1 MFDNRKVC
9 YPSIL
14 HCVLMKN
21 IFLLCFSLILLF
33 PIVYANALPG
43 NAELVLENIQIEP
56 SNPKKGELIM
66 ITGDVYNAGIMET
79 DSLAS
84 IITAAYFVDDELLFI
99 DEIGN
104 VKPGIGNKIKIS
116 SDPIWNAEV
125 GNHDVKIIIDYHD
138 TLNDK
143 YDSFDD
149 NIAEKTFSISSLS
162 STKLLLTASS
172 PYVIQ
177 GRDTLLNVS
186 VSLEDSDSNK
196 PLDGKNIILNF
207 DGDNIYL
214 TTDKYGKIFFSK
226 TVNYSEALKIE
237 SYFEGDD
244 QYLSSS
250 SILILHSIPK
260 DITSAILVN
269 IIDEKK
275 RYNLE
280 NNSFEFLIFQDSYE
294 NLIEK
299 ISPTATLLDSNT
311 FWISLPAEHDYFAEV
326 YLDGKFLFLTD
337 KIQLNEND
345 IILEE
350 LVIPESAEIRFRVIN
365 ELGEPQS
372 NAIVNNWI
380 YSTIT
385 GENGFTDWIEVLPT
399 SYANSYVA
407 EVFLPNEITIRSN
420 PFDVFSGEKKTID
433 IVTRELD
440 TNYDV
445 PVWIKNNAEWWA
457 AGKIDDDSFLQGI
470 QYLIKED
477 ILKIHPTTQGSN
489 SGSNGVPVW
498 IKNNAEWWAAGK
510 IDDTS
515 FINAMQFLIK
525 EGIVRI
531 L

>member
-9 YPSIL
+9 YSSIL
-14 HCVLMKN
+14 HCVLIKN
-21 IFLLCFSLILLF
+21 IFLLCFSLIILF

-56 SNPKKGELIM
+56 SNPKKGESIM

-84 IITAAYFVDDELLFI
+84 IVTAAYFVDDKLLFI

-149 NIAEKTFSISSLS
+149 NIAEKTFSISSLN
-162 STKLLLTASS
+162 STKISLTSSS

-177 GRDTLLNVS
+177 DKATLLNIG
-186 VSLEDSDSNK
+186 VSLEDSVSNK
-196 PLDGKNIILNF
+196 PLDGKNILLNF
-207 DGDNIYL
+207 DGDDIYL
-214 TTDKYGKIFFSK
+214 ITDKYGKIFFSK
-226 TVNYSEALKIE
+226 TVNYSKALKVE

-244 QYLSSS
+244 QYLPSS

-260 DITSAILVN
+260 DVTSAILVN
-269 IIDEKK
+269 VMDEKK
-275 RYNLE
+275 RYNFE
-280 NNSFEFLIFQDSYE
+280 NNFFEFLIFQDSYE

-299 ISPTATLLDSNT
+299 ISPTTTLLDSNT

-326 YLDGKFLFLTD
+326 YLDGRFLFLTD
-337 KIQLNEND
+337 KIQLNKND
-345 IILEE
+345 IVLEE
-350 LVIPESAEIRFRVIN
+350 LVIPESAEVRFRVTD

-372 NAIVNNWI
+372 NVIVKNWI

-385 GENGFTDWIEVLPT
+385 DENGFTDWIEVLPT
-399 SYANSYVA
+399 SHANSYVA
-407 EVFLPNEITIRSN
+407 EVFLSGEITIQSN
-420 PFDVFSGEKKTID
+420 PFDIFF
-433 IVTRELD
+433 
-440 TNYDV
+440 
-445 PVWIKNNAEWWA
+445 W
-457 AGKIDDDSFLQGI
+457 
-470 QYLIKED
+470 
-477 ILKIHPTTQGSN
+477 
-489 SGSNGVPVW
+489 
-498 IKNNAEWWAAGK
+498 
-510 IDDTS
+510 
-515 FINAMQFLIK
+515 
-525 EGIVRI
+525 
-531 L
+531 

>member
-1 MFDNRKVC
+1 MN
-9 YPSIL
+9 
-14 HCVLMKN
+14 
-21 IFLLCFSLILLF
+21 
-33 PIVYANALPG
+33 ANALPG

-56 SNPKKGELIM
+56 PYPKKGELTV
-66 ITGDVYNAGIMET
+66 ITGDVYNAGIVET

-84 IITAAYFVDDELLFI
+84 IITAAYFVDDKLLFI

-116 SDPIWNAEV
+116 SDPVWDAEV
-125 GNHDVKIIIDYHD
+125 GNHNVKIIIDYHN
-138 TLNDK
+138 TLNDQ

-149 NIAEKTFSISSLS
+149 NIAEKTFSISSLN
-162 STKLLLTASS
+162 STKILLTTSS

-177 GRDTLLNVS
+177 GKDTLLNIS

-207 DGDNIYL
+207 DGDDIYL

-226 TVNYSEALKIE
+226 TVNYSKALSVE
-237 SYFEGDD
+237 SNFEGDN
-244 QYLSSS
+244 QYLPSS
-250 SILILHSIPK
+250 SILTLHSIPK

-269 IIDEKK
+269 IIDAKK
-275 RYNLE
+275 QYNFE

-294 NLIEK
+294 NLIKK
-299 ISPTATLLDSNT
+299 ISPTTTLLDSDT

-326 YLDGKFLFLTD
+326 YLDGRFLFLTD

-345 IILEE
+345 IVLEE
-350 LVIPESAEIRFRVIN
+350 LVIPESAEVRFRVTN

-372 NAIVNNWI
+372 NVIVNNWI

-385 GENGFTDWIEVLPT
+385 DENGFTDWIVVLPT
-399 SYANSYVA
+399 SHANSYVA
-407 EVFLPNEITIRSN
+407 EVFLPNEITMQSN

-433 IVTRELD
+433 IITMEIR
-440 TNYDV
+440 TIYDI
-445 PVWIKNNAEWWA
+445 PDWIKNNAEWWA
-457 AGKIDDDSFLQGI
+457 AGQIDDDSFVQGI

-477 ILKIHPTTQGSN
+477 ILKIPPTTQGSS
-489 SGSNGVPVW
+489 SGSNDIPDW
-498 IKNNAEWWAAGK
+498 IKSNAEWWAAGQ

>member
-1 MFDNRKVC
+1 M
-9 YPSIL
+9 
-14 HCVLMKN
+14 H
-21 IFLLCFSLILLF
+21 
-33 PIVYANALPG
+33 ANALPG

-56 SNPKKGELIM
+56 PYPKKGELTV

-79 DSLAS
+79 NSLAS
-84 IITAAYFVDDELLFI
+84 IITAAYFVDDRLLFI

-125 GNHDVKIIIDYHD
+125 GNHNVKIIIDYHN

-162 STKLLLTASS
+162 SSKILLTASP

-177 GRDTLLNVS
+177 GKDTLLNIS
-186 VSLEDSDSNK
+186 VSLNDSDSNE

-207 DGDNIYL
+207 DGDDILL
-214 TTDKYGKIFFSK
+214 TTDKSGKISFSK
-226 TVNYSEALKIE
+226 TVNYSKALRVE

-250 SILILHSIPK
+250 SFLILHPIPK
-260 DITSAILVN
+260 DITSAMLVN
-269 IIDEKK
+269 IIDTKK
-275 RYNLE
+275 QYNFE

-299 ISPTATLLDSNT
+299 ISPTATLLDSDA
-311 FWISLPAEHDYFAEV
+311 FWISLPAGHDYFAEV
-326 YLDGKFLFLTD
+326 YLDGRFLFLTD
-337 KIQLNEND
+337 KRQLNENS
-345 IILEE
+345 IIVEE
-350 LVIPESAEIRFRVIN
+350 LVIPEFAEIRFRVTN

-372 NAIVNNWI
+372 NVIVNNWI

-385 GENGFTDWIEVLPT
+385 DENGFTNWIEILPT
-399 SYANSYVA
+399 SHANSYVA
-407 EVFLPNEITIRSN
+407 EVFLPNEITIQSN

-433 IVTRELD
+433 IVTKESH
-440 TNYDV
+440 TNYDI
-445 PVWIKNNAEWWA
+445 PDWIKNNAEWWA
-457 AGKIDDDSFLQGI
+457 AGQIDDDSFVQGI

-477 ILKIHPTTQGSN
+477 ILKIPPTTQDSN
-489 SGSNGVPVW
+489 SDSNIIPDW
-498 IKNNAEWWAAGK
+498 IKNNAEWWAAGQ

-525 EGIVRI
+525 EEVVRI

>member
-1 MFDNRKVC
+1 M
-9 YPSIL
+9 
-14 HCVLMKN
+14 
-21 IFLLCFSLILLF
+21 LCFSLIILF
-33 PIVYANALPG
+33 PIVYANASPG

-84 IITAAYFVDDELLFI
+84 IITAAYFVDDELFFI

-143 YDSFDD
+143 YDLFDD
-149 NIAEKTFSISSLS
+149 NIVEKTFSISSLNP
-162 STKLLLTASS
+162 TKISLTASS

-177 GRDTLLNVS
+177 GKDTLLNIS

-207 DGDNIYL
+207 DGNDIYL
-214 TTDKYGKIFFSK
+214 ITDKYGKIFFSK
-226 TVNYSEALKIE
+226 TVNYPEALKVE

-250 SILILHSIPK
+250 SNLILHSIPK

-269 IIDEKK
+269 IVDEKK
-275 RYNLE
+275 RYNFE
-280 NNSFEFLIFQDSYE
+280 NNFFEFLIFQDSYE

-299 ISPTATLLDSNT
+299 ISPTTTLLDSNT

-326 YLDGKFLFLTD
+326 YLDGQFLFLTD

-345 IILEE
+345 IVLEE
-350 LVIPESAEIRFRVIN
+350 LIIPESAEVRFRVTN
-365 ELGEPQS
+365 ELGEAQS
-372 NAIVNNWI
+372 NVIVNNWI

-385 GENGFTDWIEVLPT
+385 NDNGFTDWIEVLPT
-399 SYANSYVA
+399 SHANSYVA
-407 EVFLPNEITIRSN
+407 EVFLPNEITIQSN

-433 IVTRELD
+433 IVTRESYA
-440 TNYDV
+440 NYDV
-445 PVWIKNNAEWWA
+445 PGWIKNNAEWWA
-457 AGKIDDDSFLQGI
+457 AGKIDDNSFVQGI
-470 QYLIKED
+470 QYLIKEE
-477 ILKIHPTTQGSN
+477 ILKVPITTQGSN
-489 SGSNGVPVW
+489 FDSNNIPVW